1 MLRNLGIAKRGPKPR
16 KYLLFVDFQ
25 KAFDSVDRTKLT
37 QILLK
42 RVEDPLKVTQILRL
56 LNPQRIEMGD

>member
-16 KYLLFVDFQ
+16 KYLLFVDLQ